1 MPLEA
6 QDAVYVALELALAA
20 LSVTGNVLVCA
31 AVGTSTVLQTPTNY
45 HFGVAG
51 RGRRGRGAVR
61 HPSPSLSA

>member
-31 AVGTSTVLQTPTNY
+31 AVKKILFSKKKKKRKIHIYINCIVGNKQTGGINN
-45 HFGVAG
+45 
-51 RGRRGRGAVR
+51 
-61 HPSPSLSA
+61 SKN

>member
-31 AVGTSTVLQTPTNY
+31 AVKKFYFQKKKNTYLYQLY
-45 HFGVAG
+45 C
-51 RGRRGRGAVR
+51 R
-61 HPSPSLSA
+61 